1 MRRFSPD
8 PAPEDTRPLGV
19 VNFASTLGEIPSQIH
34 TFNEPYSP
42 RSTGEQRGIRSVEV
56 QIPGN
61 YRGSNT
67 WGQRAQY
74 DEMKRRQGVEEED

>member
-1 MRRFSPD
+1 MRRFTPD
-8 PAPEDTRPLGV
+8 PAPEDERPLGV
-19 VNFASTLGEIPSQIH
+19 VNFASTLGDIPSQIH

-56 QIPGN
+56 QIPGH

-74 DEMKRRQGVEEED
+74 DEMKRRQGVEED

>member
-1 MRRFSPD
+1 MRRFSPE
-8 PAPEDTRPLGV
+8 PALEDERPLGV
-19 VNFASTLGEIPSQIH
+19 VNFASTLGDIPSQIH

-42 RSTGEQRGIRSVEV
+42 RSTGEQHGIRSVEV

-74 DEMKRRQGVEEED
+74 DEMKRRQGVEEEA